1 MKKVAIIFGTRHKT
15 TIGIA
20 EKIAEILIQ
29 NGFDVVLHN
38 TAMEFSPERLLGEEF
53 SGFILGSGIQMG
65 QWNPDVKK
73 FIVDNRSHF
82 TKKGVK
88 LGMFVTC
95 GTTRSADKYA
105 KGNTDYVD
113 FFAKDLSL
121 APDLR
126 ANFGGVYD
134 FSYHSNINIAIKF
147 ILKNKASIKSPGQI
161 KINEEKDSV
170 NWDDVITFAHNFSS
184 LFLQ

>member
-1 MKKVAIIFGTRHKT
+1 MKKVAIIFGSKHET

-20 EKIAEILIQ
+20 EKISEILIQ
-29 NGFDVVLHN
+29 NGFNVVLLN
-38 TAMEFSPERLLGEEF
+38 TAMDFSPERLLGEEF
-53 SGFILGSGIQMG
+53 SGFIIGSGIQMG

-73 FIVDNRSHF
+73 FIVENRFHF
-82 TKKGVK
+82 IKKSVK

-95 GTTRSADKYA
+95 GTTNCSDKYS

-113 FFAKDLSL
+113 FFAKDLNL
-121 APDLR
+121 TPDLR

-134 FSYHSNINIAIKF
+134 FSYHSNMNIAIKF
-147 ILKNKASIKSPGQI
+147 ILNNKAKIESPGQI
-161 KINEEKDSV
+161 EIEDEKDSV
-170 NWDDVITFAHNFSS
+170 NWDDVITFANNFSS

>member
-1 MKKVAIIFGTRHKT
+1 MKKVAIIFGSKHET

-29 NGFDVVLHN
+29 NGLIVVLLN
-38 TAMEFSPERLLGEEF
+38 TAMEFSPECLLGEEF
-53 SGFILGSGIQMG
+53 NGFILGSGIQMG

-95 GTTRSADKYA
+95 GTTNCSDKFS
-105 KGNTDYVD
+105 KGNSDYVD
-113 FFAKDLSL
+113 FFAKDLNL
-121 APDLR
+121 TPDLR

-134 FSYHSNINIAIKF
+134 FSYHSNMNIAIKF
-147 ILKNKASIKSPGQI
+147 ILKNKAKIESPGQI
-161 KINEEKDSV
+161 EIEDEKDSV